1 MATRKRV
8 PKGKTSRDWRFYPSE
23 RDADKCRAAL
33 ATYDAKV
40 RAAEVKWGID
50 RLPLLVEA
58 DLRDRFWA
66 QMDVLNKAIDRGSG
80 VEVEEA
86 VASTI
91 RGVEALERRAIELGA
106 EPVSGEVWEETT
118 PSGAVVAVCRDR
130 AEIAK
135 IRDSGRID
143 RVYAMSEIAAI
154 VEAFE
159 EGKAGETTKKVKSLF
174 EGATIESV
182 KKKSK
187 EEIIAEL
194 NDEIPF

>member
-8 PKGKTSRDWRFYPSE
+8 PKGKTSREWRFYPSE

-66 QMDVLNKAIDRGSG
+66 QMDVLNKAIDKGSG

-118 PSGAVVAVCRDR
+118 PKGAVVAVCRDR

>member
-66 QMDVLNKAIDRGSG
+66 QMDVLNKAIDKGSG

-118 PSGAVVAVCRDR
+118 PKGAVVAVCRDR

-135 IRDSGRID
+135 VRDSGRID

-159 EGKAGETTKKVKSLF
+159 EGRAGETTKKVKSLF

>member
-1 MATRKRV
+1 M
-8 PKGKTSRDWRFYPSE
+8 PKGKTSREWRFYPSE

-66 QMDVLNKAIDRGSG
+66 QMDVLNKAIDKGSG

-182 KKKSK
+182 KKKSR

>member
-1 MATRKRV
+1 MVKRRRV
-8 PKGKTSRDWRFYPSE
+8 PKDKTSRDWRFYPSE

-33 ATYDAKV
+33 ATYDAVV
-40 RAAEVKWGID
+40 RAKEVHWGID

-58 DLRDRFWA
+58 ELRDRFWA
-66 QMDVLNKAIDRGSG
+66 QMDVLNVAIEKGSG

-91 RGVEALERRAIELGA
+91 RGVEALERRATELGA

-118 PSGAVVAVCRDR
+118 PKGAVVAVCRDR
-130 AEIAK
+130 SEIAK
-135 IRDSGRID
+135 IRDSGRVD
-143 RVYAMSEIAAI
+143 RVYAMSEVAAI

-159 EGKAGETTKKVKSLF
+159 DGKAGDLTKKVKSLF
-174 EGATIESV
+174 EGATIDNV
-182 KKKSK
+182 QPRTR
-187 EEIIAEL
+187 EELTSLL

>member
-8 PKGKTSRDWRFYPSE
+8 PKSKTSREWRFYPSE
-23 RDADKCRAAL
+23 RDADKCQAAL
-33 ATYDAKV
+33 ATYDAAV
-40 RAAEVKWGID
+40 RAREVHWGID

-58 DLRDRFWA
+58 ELRDRFWA
-66 QMDVLNKAIDRGSG
+66 QMDVLNRAIEKGSG
-80 VEVEEA
+80 VEVEDA

-118 PSGAVVAVCRDR
+118 PSGSVIAVCRDK

-135 IRDSGRID
+135 IRDSGRVD
-143 RVYAMSEIAAI
+143 RVYAMSEVAAI

-159 EGKAGETTKKVKSLF
+159 DGKAGEVTKKVKSLF
-174 EGATIESV
+174 EGATIESIKPKTPAQV
-182 KKKSK
+182 VAS
-187 EEIIAEL
+187 L
-194 NDEIPF
+194 DDEIPF

>member
-8 PKGKTSRDWRFYPSE
+8 PKGKTSREWRFYPSE

-40 RAAEVKWGID
+40 RASEVKWGID

-66 QMDVLNKAIDRGSG
+66 QMDVLNKAIDKGSG

-118 PSGAVVAVCRDR
+118 PKGAVVAVCRDR

>member
-8 PKGKTSRDWRFYPSE
+8 PKGKTSREWRFYPSE

-66 QMDVLNKAIDRGSG
+66 QMDVLNKAIDKGSG

-118 PSGAVVAVCRDR
+118 PKGAVVAVCRDR

-159 EGKAGETTKKVKSLF
+159 EGKTGETTKKVKSLF
-174 EGATIESV
+174 EGATIDSV

>member
-8 PKGKTSRDWRFYPSE
+8 PKGKTSREWRFYPSE

-66 QMDVLNKAIDRGSG
+66 QMDVLNKAIDKGSG

-106 EPVSGEVWEETT
+106 EPVRGEVWEETT
-118 PSGAVVAVCRDR
+118 PKGAVVAVCRDR

>member
-1 MATRKRV
+1 M
-8 PKGKTSRDWRFYPSE
+8 
-23 RDADKCRAAL
+23 
-33 ATYDAKV
+33 
-40 RAAEVKWGID
+40 KWGID

-66 QMDVLNKAIDRGSG
+66 QMDVLNKAIDKGSG

-118 PSGAVVAVCRDR
+118 PSGAVVGVCRDR

-182 KKKSK
+182 KKKSR

>member
-66 QMDVLNKAIDRGSG
+66 QMDVLNKAIDKGSG

-106 EPVSGEVWEETT
+106 EPVSGEVWEETP

>member
-8 PKGKTSRDWRFYPSE
+8 PKGKTSREWRFYPSE

-66 QMDVLNKAIDRGSG
+66 QMDVLNKAIDKGSG

-159 EGKAGETTKKVKSLF
+159 EGKTGETTKKVKSLF
-174 EGATIESV
+174 EGATIDSV

>member
-1 MATRKRV
+1 MTKRKRV
-8 PKGKTSRDWRFYPSE
+8 PSGKTSREWRFYPSE

-33 ATYDAKV
+33 ATYDANV

-58 DLRDRFWA
+58 ELRDRFWA
-66 QMDVLNKAIDRGSG
+66 QMDLLNAAIEKGSG

-91 RGVEALERRAIELGA
+91 RGVQALERRAIELGA
-106 EPVSGEVWEETT
+106 QPVTGEVWEATT
-118 PSGAVVAVCRDR
+118 PKGEVVAVCKDR
-130 AEIAK
+130 SEIAK

-143 RVYAMSEIAAI
+143 HVYSMDEVAAI
-154 VEAFE
+154 IESFEAT
-159 EGKAGETTKKVKSLF
+159 KAGDVTKKVKSIF
-174 EGATIESV
+174 DGATIERV
-182 KKKSK
+182 EKKK
-187 EEIIAEL
+187 EPIDL